1 MKTFTA
7 IKRDNKRI
15 FLGGTCA
22 NTTWREELIP
32 ELTKIGFNYFNPV
45 VDDWTPEAQKNEEYE
60 KENSCKIH
68 LYVITKEMKGVFSI
82 AEVIDSVYQPGIKT
96 ILQVIPEGF
105 DSFQIKSLDATINL
119 VNKRGGIAFSSNDF
133 KNLVDILSKF

>member
-1 MKTFTA
+1 MKTFTD
-7 IKRDNKRI
+7 IKRNTRRI

-22 NTTWREELIP
+22 DTTWRDELIP
-32 ELTKIGFNYFNPV
+32 SLEKLGFNYFNPV
-45 VDDWTPEAQKNEEYE
+45 VADWTPEAQKNEEYE
-60 KENSCKIH
+60 KENHCRIH

-119 VNKRGGIAFSSNDF
+119 VTKRGGIAFSSNDF
-133 KNLVDILSKF
+133 KNLLDVLSKL